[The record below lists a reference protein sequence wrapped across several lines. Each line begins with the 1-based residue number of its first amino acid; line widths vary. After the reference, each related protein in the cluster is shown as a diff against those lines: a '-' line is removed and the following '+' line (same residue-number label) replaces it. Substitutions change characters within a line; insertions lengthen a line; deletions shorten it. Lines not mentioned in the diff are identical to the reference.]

1 VLESAKPETI
11 PVEFSN
17 QEHQFEVEAFRIS
30 DGGALIA
37 VWLPEEPADD
47 SPEVMTD
54 LILAELK
61 FSRATGIDALN
72 GTEQQ
77 LNIAGGGLPG
87 MLIKDSPIFVRFE
100 KA

>member
-1 VLESAKPETI
+1 
-11 PVEFSN
+11 
-17 QEHQFEVEAFRIS
+17 
-30 DGGALIA
+30 

-54 LILAELK
+54 LTFAGLT
-61 FSRATGIDALN
+61 FSRATGIDVLN

-77 LNIAGGGLPG
+77 LDIAGGRLPG
-87 MLIKDSPIFVRFE
+87 MLIKDYPIFMRLQ